1 MCELICYTLLLLSVD
16 FLSILKAGVDNVRFV
31 GDWNRPRNNEYTAIQ

>member
-1 MCELICYTLLLLSVD
+1 MCELIVMLFLLLSVD

-31 GDWNRPRNNEYTAIQ
+31 GDWNRPRNDEYTTI